1 MDVGNTV
8 NYVCVGYGESEDP
21 TIMWKFGEIPL
32 TNDSSVTIYQK
43 RVVVNNLT
51 FIQSILELCS
61 VRVEDAGTY
70 FCSAVNSVGKF
81 NSTSNF
87 VLNVRVCTYM
97 YEYINTTIDFVM
109 HHAMALILSMII
121 HGLNCGNL

>member
-21 TIMWKFGEIPL
+21 TIMWKFGEIL

-70 FCSAVNSVGKF
+70 FCSAVNSVG